1 MASMGHENRGPT
13 SLLWQGLFAC
23 DSTCDS
29 QVTCKGHFARI
40 YFWLHCS
47 QLFIIFIELIVALI
61 FKVPKLALKHV
72 PPWHKSLTE
81 YDKVS
86 ASHCMCPHL
95 FYTYKLPSSL
105 YKDRFKS
112 HPLLQYSHSN
122 NHEYHF
128 MSVRTEQNSIWH
140 AVNGHCNSVTTVSP
154 PEELRSSLYNKP
166 CS

>member
-1 MASMGHENRGPT
+1 MLPPATLKWHAKAILPEFIS
-13 SLLWQGLFAC
+13 
-23 DSTCDS
+23 DS
-29 QVTCKGHFARI
+29 KN
-40 YFWLHCS
+40 L
-47 QLFIIFIELIVALI
+47 LFIVLIELIVAFI
-61 FKVPKLALKHV
+61 FKLPKLALNMFLCDIMLL
-72 PPWHKSLTE
+72 KSLMV

-86 ASHCMCPHL
+86 ASHCMHSHL

-105 YKDRFKS
+105 YKDCFKS

-122 NHEYHF
+122 SREYHF